1 MCNLFPALLSGRWLE
16 TSHSGNIYTTKVK
29 NAASQDFPP
38 HLGKP
43 GANHFPLSHCVFTY
57 NIIRIPSQ
65 LTVPHHPLLASSIF
79 LFGTPK
85 SALTTIHVAPAFH
98 SKPFDALLILLSYL
112 CLWFSGPNLLP

>member
-57 NIIRIPSQ
+57 NIIRIP
-65 LTVPHHPLLASSIF
+65 TYAHPHRFTDL
-79 LFGTPK
+79 
-85 SALTTIHVAPAFH
+85 
-98 SKPFDALLILLSYL
+98 
-112 CLWFSGPNLLP
+112 PNLRFHLVSFIASAVIPTPTLSTAIL